1 MACPGCARTMTP
13 AALACTSC
21 GLRVEGT
28 FRGNE
33 FALLDADDLQLLR
46 IFVYCEGSIR
56 GMEAALG
63 VSYPTVK
70 ARIAAL
76 RKRLGLDAD
85 PLHAAAATT
94 APDAVATPDPASA
107 TAAARSGADPTDAD
121 AVLDALERGDIDA
134 ATAIARLRASRQ

>member
-1 MACPGCARTMTP
+1 MTP

-28 FRGNE
+28 FLSNE

-70 ARIAAL
+70 ARIATL

-85 PLHAAAATT
+85 PVHAAQTPPQQDAIAA
-94 APDAVATPDPASA
+94 PDPAGA
-107 TAAARSGADPTDAD
+107 TATASGDAD
-121 AVLDALERGDIDA
+121 LTNADVVLDALERGDMDA
-134 ATAIARLRASRQ
+134 ATAIARLRGSRQ

>member
-1 MACPGCARTMTP
+1 MTP

-85 PLHAAAATT
+85 PMHAAPAAPHQDTV
-94 APDAVATPDPASA
+94 AVPEPERA
-107 TAAARSGADPTDAD
+107 TATASSGADRTDAD
-121 AVLDALERGDIDA
+121 DVLDALERGDIDA
-134 ATAIARLRASRQ
+134 EAAIARLRGTRQ